1 MKPLIFKDEWDN
13 EIINLS
19 IKESGDFE
27 YPFEIEMNDGL
38 GKSSLCFSNKEA
50 EAIASWLQEAL
61 PPNMEN
67 K

>member
-1 MKPLIFKDEWDN
+1 MNPLIFKDEWDN

-19 IKESGDFE
+19 IRESGDFE

-38 GKSSLCFSNKEA
+38 GKSNLSFSIKEA
-50 EAIASWLQEAL
+50 DAIVKWLTEAL
-61 PPNMEN
+61 HPNMEN